1 MLAGEQKIGVFLY
14 HKEKRMPE
22 TPGSADLKKL
32 AASFPGVEVVED
44 LFEDHW
50 ETSAGR
56 LEQEI
61 RNHDLS
67 RLVIVSD
74 RGTTRSA
81 FFQKEAGRLG
91 LSPDQVSQV
100 NVKPVFGGAESEPE
114 LVRERSVLLLKQAI
128 LRQQFAEDPTP
139 EQVETIP
146 RLLILGSGPTGL
158 LAAREALRLSYEVLV
173 LVDGKDPGRAGYYD
187 QVSGVVSQELSISE
201 ITAQKGFR
209 LVTEAKLLSLEGQA
223 GRFVVRYLDGEDR
236 VQQEAVGAVLIALAP
251 EVKANYEAFGLK
263 PSRRVLS
270 LGQLETLLSSPEYR
284 EKLAPREE
292 MSEIVFL
299 SGLAAESG
307 PPVLARA
314 LSDARKVQGLENTQ
328 VYFLSG
334 NLKVAAEGLEREYT
348 RAREEGV
355 IFFRFTGQL
364 PVVKATDSDLQ
375 VEFFDEIIDRSLIL
389 NPQVIVVDEDLLPHP
404 WLKGLSPIL
413 ETPLDQKG
421 FMAPDQVYALPVRA
435 PRRGIYVVGGSRRP
449 FAGPEEIRAEVEEA
463 VLSAA
468 ELIGRGVQEVESR
481 VRIDRKKCTICLT
494 CVRSCP
500 HQAMHFVLRRPQAHP
515 LACQVCGVCAAEC
528 PMDAIQIK
536 DFQDAV
542 VLREI
547 SGNFTDRKFDTI
559 VPEVVAFCCQNSADK
574 ILQQAMLFRE
584 PLPIGFEFI
593 RVPCAGKIDPD
604 HVLHAFQ
611 EGADG
616 VLVLACPIDG
626 CKSFEGNK
634 KALERVEYLRE
645 VLCELGLE
653 PERIQF
659 ETVGPG
665 MLAQLLKTCQA
676 VEERIRK
683 LGISPVRRAKGIQRI
698 YDQFTFP
705 VDSKTFEI

>member
-1 MLAGEQKIGVFLY
+1 MQGE
-14 HKEKRMPE
+14 
-22 TPGSADLKKL
+22 
-32 AASFPGVEVVED
+32 
-44 LFEDHW
+44 
-50 ETSAGR
+50 GR
-56 LEQEI
+56 S
-61 RNHDLS
+61 LS
-67 RLVIVSD
+67 
-74 RGTTRSA
+74 
-81 FFQKEAGRLG
+81 
-91 LSPDQVSQV
+91 
-100 NVKPVFGGAESEPE
+100 E
-114 LVRERSVLLLKQAI
+114 L
-128 LRQQFAEDPTP
+128 
-139 EQVETIP
+139 
-146 RLLILGSGPTGL
+146 
-158 LAAREALRLSYEVLV
+158 
-173 LVDGKDPGRAGYYD
+173 
-187 QVSGVVSQELSISE
+187 
-201 ITAQKGFR
+201 TAQKGFR

-223 GRFVVRYLDGEDR
+223 GRFTVRYLDGEDR
-236 VQQEAVGAVLIALAP
+236 VLEEAVGAVLIALAP
-251 EVKANYEAFGLK
+251 EVQANFEAFGLK

-270 LGQLETLLSSPEYR
+270 LGQLETLLTSPEYR
-284 EKLAPREE
+284 EKLIPQGAPT
-292 MSEIVFL
+292 EIVFL
-299 SGLAAESG
+299 SGLTAESG

-314 LSDARKVQGLENTQ
+314 LGDARKIQGLGNTQ

-364 PVVKATDSDLQ
+364 PVVKATDADLQ
-375 VEFFDEIIDRSLIL
+375 VEFFDEIIDRSLVL

-404 WLKGLSPIL
+404 WLKELSPVL
-413 ETPLDQKG
+413 ETPLDPKG

-435 PRRGIYVVGGSRRP
+435 PRPGIYVVGGSRRP
-449 FAGPEEIRAEVEEA
+449 FPSPEEIGAEVEEA

-468 ELIGRGVQEVESR
+468 ELIGRGGQEVESR
-481 VRIDRKKCTICLT
+481 VRVDRKKCTICLT

-547 SGNFTDRKFDTI
+547 SGNFTDRKFDTV
-559 VPEVVAFCCQNSADK
+559 VPQVVAFCCQNSADK
-574 ILQQAMLFRE
+574 TLQQALLFRE

-593 RVPCAGKIDPD
+593 KVPCAGKIDPD

-616 VLVLACPIDG
+616 VLVLACPIEG

-645 VLCELGLE
+645 VLSELGLE
-653 PERIQF
+653 PERLQF

-705 VDSKTFEI
+705 VDSKTFQI